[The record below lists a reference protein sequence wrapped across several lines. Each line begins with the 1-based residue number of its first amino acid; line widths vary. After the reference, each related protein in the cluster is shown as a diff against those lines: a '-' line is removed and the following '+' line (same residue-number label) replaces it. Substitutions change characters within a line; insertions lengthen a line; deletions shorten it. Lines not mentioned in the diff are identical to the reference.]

1 MKNENPVPN
10 IIKRIL
16 FILYKTSAAAKETEN
31 KVDLIKII
39 VLYIAIRKS
48 VFVEQEL
55 CRKKNP

>member
-1 MKNENPVPN
+1 M
-10 IIKRIL
+10 